1 MGPGQS
7 CRREGFYQ
15 GIEARSVHE
24 GLRAHTG
31 GADGRRTPLR
41 PGPPNAGLRPDAP
54 GPPSRRG
61 RSWTL
66 TAPDAELS
74 EVNLILRLYER
85 MSIHTLALPHQR
97 DQATISKRAGGESRR
112 NHRDA

>member
-74 EVNLILRLYER
+74 EVNLTFAHRGARLGSPQTALRP
-85 MSIHTLALPHQR
+85 AP
-97 DQATISKRAGGESRR
+97 
-112 NHRDA
+112 